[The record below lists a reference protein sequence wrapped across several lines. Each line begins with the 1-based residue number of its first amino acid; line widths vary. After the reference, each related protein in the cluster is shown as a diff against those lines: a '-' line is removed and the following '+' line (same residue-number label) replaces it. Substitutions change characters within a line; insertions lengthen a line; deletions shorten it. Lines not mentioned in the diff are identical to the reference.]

1 MEELKKLKQV
11 GVFEDYKTQFDF
23 LASKVIVLPD
33 SHKLSLFLGGLKDEI
48 RIPIRMFHP
57 KTLIDAFALV
67 KMQEE
72 TFLAHKKAIRAAWTP
87 SSFQPTYQT
96 SGHFSKS
103 SNVDTAQII
112 MPSSLK
118 EASSLGVPA
127 SQSGKGV
134 VGRNPNQAVVQVQ
147 QLTQAQMDDRRK
159 RGLCFNCDAKYSRGH
174 VCVTPKLFVLEA
186 LEGVKKKLPKK

>member
-1 MEELKKLKQV
+1 MEGRALIWFEELKASGALKSWGDFLQSLRIRFEKGSYDDPMEELTKLKQV
-11 GVFEDYKTQFDF
+11 GVLEDYKTQFDF
-23 LASKVIVLPD
+23 LANKVIGLPD
-33 SHKLSLFLGGLKDEI
+33 SHKLSMFLRGLKDEI

-57 KTLIDAFALV
+57 KTLIDAFALA

-103 SNVDTAQII
+103 SKVGTARLI

-118 EASSLGVPA
+118 QVPSSGVPA

-134 VGRNPNQAVVQVQ
+134 VGRNPNQTVVQV
-147 QLTQAQMDDRRK
+147 
-159 RGLCFNCDAKYSRGH
+159 
-174 VCVTPKLFVLEA
+174 
-186 LEGVKKKLPKK
+186 